1 MNETKNILIGKI
13 GKAIKVKNIHI
24 ETGGGPDLL
33 LYSSMSRMCPEYN
46 FYFIGTNE
54 LHLLNEQ
61 EYDKLFPNHNV
72 FSAWTP
78 EVRKKQDFS
87 LITKYFEDRNIK
99 VDFAIIFVGLV
110 GNVNIPNFIEKVHG
124 GGYCKPLMCFEGYCA
139 PIIYTLNHIGCPLYT
154 LAEDARYIT
163 INAKDLYNR
172 ERMIFTQIDQ
182 DFEVGLSK
190 GHIKSE
196 TDHTLIKTK
205 CRGKYAHMEKIF
217 FMGLDENWKDKIDI
231 DYKFSPENKE
241 EPVIVL
247 SNGCGTSKLNCSGNN
262 SSRLPEYKKYII
274 DNFKGTPY
282 ENTKIY
288 GSWDDE
294 IYEQY
299 PQIQK
304 KMILELEKEIK
315 GAKYML
321 VYSQTPGFV
330 TAKPWEMIILGILPF
345 LHPDYDC
352 HNLLKFPE
360 YLYLKDEK
368 DFLNKINELEANPQK
383 YKDLMKELQDMLKP
397 EYFDG
402 SFLINGIFG
411 NIAKDLGFKY
421 EFKKGVK
428 PILNRYNGYK
438 L

>member
-54 LHLLNEQ
+54 IHLLNEQ

-172 ERMIFTQIDQ
+172 ERIIFTQINQ

-304 KMILELEKEIK
+304 KMILELGKEIK

>member
-1 MNETKNILIGKI
+1 MNSWKSNKILNGK
-13 GKAIKVKNIHI
+13 
-24 ETGGGPDLL
+24 
-33 LYSSMSRMCPEYN
+33 YSSY
-46 FYFIGTNE
+46 
-54 LHLLNEQ
+54 LNGK
-61 EYDKLFPNHNV
+61 YH
-72 FSAWTP
+72 
-78 EVRKKQDFS
+78 DFQ
-87 LITKYFEDRNIK
+87 
-99 VDFAIIFVGLV
+99 G
-110 GNVNIPNFIEKVHG
+110 
-124 GGYCKPLMCFEGYCA
+124 
-139 PIIYTLNHIGCPLYT
+139 
-154 LAEDARYIT
+154 
-163 INAKDLYNR
+163 LYNSL
-172 ERMIFTQIDQ
+172 E
-182 DFEVGLSK
+182 E
-190 GHIKSE
+190 IKKLVEE
-196 TDHTLIKTK
+196 TLE
-205 CRGKYAHMEKIF
+205 YAESVEEKNKEL
-217 FMGLDENWKDKIDI
+217 LDEHWKDKIDI

-247 SNGCGTSKLNCSGNN
+247 SNGCGTGKLNYSGNN

-294 IYEQY
+294 IYTEY

-304 KMILELEKEIK
+304 RMIVELEKEIK

-368 DFLNKINELEANPQK
+368 DFLNKINELEKNPQK
-383 YKDLMKELQDMLKP
+383 YKDLMKQLQDMLKP

-402 SFLINGIFG
+402 SFIVNGIFG

-421 EFKKGVK
+421 KFKPGVN
-428 PILNRYNGYK
+428 PILNRYESYK
-438 L
+438 V

>member
-172 ERMIFTQIDQ
+172 ERIIFTQINQ

-304 KMILELEKEIK
+304 KMILELGKEIK